1 MEALVIFVIFCFF
14 FQEKEKEKQS
24 LRDFFFL
31 FLLLSRFSWLWDDYL
46 LYIWDVG
53 LSSFF
58 IVLYIAEMGVVG
70 GLGMYEADK
79 DGYIWT
85 AGVINPTQISM
96 GYGQREKKRERE
108 KKTHT
113 ITEDTALNLRLNPF
127 ILLILPF
134 LFSIMRLL
142 TGSYTCCYAITIVR
156 SDQCWKWSDFVKVGA
171 RQSVASWHVFL
182 TVPQTE
188 RPNRPTDQ
196 QNDRVGHNLE
206 SKKKKKKSQNYR
218 L

>member
-58 IVLYIAEMGVVG
+58 IVLYTAEMGVVG

-108 KKTHT
+108 RKK
-113 ITEDTALNLRLNPF
+113 P
-127 ILLILPF
+127 ILLPKTQPWTWDWTPLFF
-134 LFSIMRLL
+134 LF
-142 TGSYTCCYAITIVR
+142 
-156 SDQCWKWSDFVKVGA
+156 F
-171 RQSVASWHVFL
+171 HFFFL
-182 TVPQTE
+182 
-188 RPNRPTDQ
+188 
-196 QNDRVGHNLE
+196 
-206 SKKKKKKSQNYR
+206 
-218 L
+218 

>member
-1 MEALVIFVIFCFF
+1 MEALVIFVIFFF

-46 LYIWDVG
+46 LYIRDVG

-70 GLGMYEADK
+70 GLRMYEADK

-96 GYGQREKKRERE
+96 GYGQRERERE
-108 KKTHT
+108 KTHT

-127 ILLILPF
+127 IFF
-134 LFSIMRLL
+134 LFFHFFILYNAAVDGVVYMLL
-142 TGSYTCCYAITIVR
+142 RYNNRKRATNVEN
-156 SDQCWKWSDFVKVGA
+156 DQTSWKWAPAK
-171 RQSVASWHVFL
+171 ASRRDTFFSRCPRRRDR
-182 TVPQTE
+182 TD
-188 RPNRPTDQ
+188 RPTKRPGWEQ
-196 QNDRVGHNLE
+196 FRI
-206 SKKKKKKSQNYR
+206 
-218 L
+218 